1 MGGGETGVDPP
12 TTTKGD
18 LSGFDTTF
26 DRVPIG
32 TNNQVLTADSAQALG
47 LKWATPT
54 DVQPP
59 TTTKGDLSGFSTA
72 QARIPVGTNGT
83 LLFADSTQSLGL
95 LYRVIADSDVPNLAA
110 SKITSGTFDTARI
123 PNLAASKITSGTLS
137 VARGGT
143 GVTSSTG
150 SGNVVLSASPTF
162 TGTVLTAELNV
173 NDNNITNVKNIIH
186 DTSAATQDLDF
197 LGDQLQYDTINANTT
212 FTASNMIAGKSKTVK
227 LTTDGS
233 TRTFTF
239 PAWKFIGTK
248 PTEQAASKVG
258 ILTLTCFGTGISDV
272 VAAYSVEE

>member
-1 MGGGETGVDPP
+1 MGGGETGIDPP

>member
-212 FTASNMIAGKSKTVK
+212 FTASNMLAGKSKTVK